1 MVFWKLILWEKE
13 KRESSKQAKN
23 ILLQQPSYIH
33 FVNFEIWVCGEEKR
47 KEEKNKTD
55 VKLETIDK
63 LVAAVHKKNVMHF
76 FHLIFSKLSFA
87 QRK

>member
-1 MVFWKLILWEKE
+1 VEK
-13 KRESSKQAKN
+13 KR
-23 ILLQQPSYIH
+23 
-33 FVNFEIWVCGEEKR
+33 GRR
-47 KEEKNKTD
+47 KKKTD